1 MSNKTLKVALI
12 GNPNSGK
19 STIFNLLTGL
29 HQKVANFP
37 GVTVEKKTGTF
48 SLKNTEGAVLQI
60 ALTDLPGT
68 YSLYPKALDE
78 RVTFQ
83 VLCDKMHS
91 NYPDVAVVVADGTN
105 LKRALFLC
113 SQVVDLSIPVL
124 LVINMIDLVN
134 AAQTTIDTKAISD
147 VFGIDVICM
156 DARNNDGI
164 PALKKALA
172 NYPTKAGKTIFNQ
185 QLFMPELNEAL
196 AKRYQLSSDYA
207 SFLIANNYKYISVFK
222 EENEAGFMK
231 DLLLQYNFEQSLQ
244 GNETLE
250 RYKFISSYMPSFV
263 HNQALENKK
272 SYSYKIDKI
281 LTHKIG
287 GYAIFLFVLFIL
299 FQTIFTL
306 AQYPMDFFDNWFSAF
321 SIWVADN
328 LPAGLLNN
336 LLVDGVLAG
345 LGGILIF
352 IPQIALLFAFIA
364 LLEDSGYMARVS
376 FIMDKLM
383 RGIGLNGRSVIP
395 LIGGVAC
402 AVPAIMG
409 TRTIQNWRERM
420 VTIFVL
426 PLISCSARLP
436 VYALLIAL
444 VIPPVKWFGFFN
456 LQGLVLLVMYLIGFA
471 AVVISALVIKLFIKD
486 KQPSY
491 FIMELPVYRVPQWS
505 NVLYMVWDKVKVFV
519 FDAGK
524 IIIAISIILWVLS
537 SFGPS
542 LKMENIDKQFALQL
556 AQPQADTA
564 AVTNTM
570 HAHKLEHSY
579 AGIMGKK
586 LEPLIAPLGFDWKI
600 GIALITSFAAREV
613 FVGTMS
619 TIYSVGTDNMLSV
632 KAKMQAEKNRHTQQ
646 PFYNMAVGVSLML
659 FYVFAMQCM
668 STLAIVK
675 RETGSWLL
683 PVLQFVYMGLLA
695 YGSSFIAYQW
705 LS

>member
-1 MSNKTLKVALI
+1 
-12 GNPNSGK
+12 
-19 STIFNLLTGL
+19 
-29 HQKVANFP
+29 
-37 GVTVEKKTGTF
+37 
-48 SLKNTEGAVLQI
+48 
-60 ALTDLPGT
+60 
-68 YSLYPKALDE
+68 
-78 RVTFQ
+78 
-83 VLCDKMHS
+83 
-91 NYPDVAVVVADGTN
+91 
-105 LKRALFLC
+105 
-113 SQVVDLSIPVL
+113 
-124 LVINMIDLVN
+124 
-134 AAQTTIDTKAISD
+134 
-147 VFGIDVICM
+147 
-156 DARNNDGI
+156 
-164 PALKKALA
+164 
-172 NYPTKAGKTIFNQ
+172 
-185 QLFMPELNEAL
+185 
-196 AKRYQLSSDYA
+196 
-207 SFLIANNYKYISVFK
+207 
-222 EENEAGFMK
+222 
-231 DLLLQYNFEQSLQ
+231 
-244 GNETLE
+244 
-250 RYKFISSYMPSFV
+250 
-263 HNQALENKK
+263 
-272 SYSYKIDKI
+272 
-281 LTHKIG
+281 
-287 GYAIFLFVLFIL
+287 

-675 RETGSWLL
+675 RE
-683 PVLQFVYMGLLA
+683 
-695 YGSSFIAYQW
+695 
-705 LS
+705 